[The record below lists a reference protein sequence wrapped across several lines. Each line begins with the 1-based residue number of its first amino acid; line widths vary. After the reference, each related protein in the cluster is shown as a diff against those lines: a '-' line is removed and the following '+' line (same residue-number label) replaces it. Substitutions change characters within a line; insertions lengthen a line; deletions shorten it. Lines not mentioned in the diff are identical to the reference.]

1 MARLRKHLADEQGDA
16 LVSGLLALGL
26 VLLVV
31 ALAIQLLAFAHANN
45 VAQPAALD
53 GAAVGAAEGTGAGVT
68 RAGAILAAAGG
79 TGAGLR
85 ASASAGTTVVTVRV
99 SGQAPHVFPGI
110 DLLLPSVSA
119 HASAPTERYPQ
130 DETRQ

>member
-1 MARLRKHLADEQGDA
+1 MARLRKRLANEQGDA

-26 VLLVV
+26 VLLVG

-45 VAQPAALD
+45 VAQAAAQE
-53 GAAVGAAEGTGAGVT
+53 GADIGAAEGTGAGVA

-85 ASASAGTTVVTVRV
+85 ASANASATVVTVRV
-99 SGQAPHVFPGI
+99 SGHAPHIFPGV
-110 DLLLPSVSA
+110 DLLLPGVSA